1 MPIAAISA
9 LCEVVSRSTSTTISE
24 LFSSLHRASEEL
36 AAASFN
42 SISLAC
48 GTALFIRFLTLQRI
62 APGGSFEEF
71 KRELVAKGREFVN
84 QSGRC
89 RVRIA
94 EHFNELIADG
104 SVRSFHSVVADPQTD
119 TMC

>member
-9 LCEVVSRSTSTTISE
+9 LCEVVSRSSSTTISE
-24 LFSSLHRASEEL
+24 LFSSLHRSSNEL

-42 SISLAC
+42 SISLQC
-48 GTALFIRFLTLQRI
+48 GTSLFLRFLTLQRI
-62 APGGSFEEF
+62 PPGTSFGDF

-89 RVRIA
+89 RMRIA

-104 SVRSFHSVVADPQTD
+104 SVRYSSLYRPYDPTN
-119 TMC
+119 